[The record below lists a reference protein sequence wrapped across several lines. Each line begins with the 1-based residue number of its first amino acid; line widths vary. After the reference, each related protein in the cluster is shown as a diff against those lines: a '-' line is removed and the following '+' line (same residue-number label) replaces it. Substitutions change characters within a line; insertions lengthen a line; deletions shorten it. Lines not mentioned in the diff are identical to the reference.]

1 MAKRLQF
8 KKNSFGIKKISKRGL
23 SAIVITVILIAVS
36 IAAIGLVWSFASNM
50 INKQVK
56 NSEACFGNFDKV
68 VLNKQYTC
76 YNEWGSEEPYTY
88 TLQFSLGI
96 GDVSVDKVIVG
107 VSSPAE
113 IKSYPITNTAGTVPG
128 LEGNDLNLPD
138 KNAGKTYTTADT
150 TDHIFTSKIDSIQ
163 IIPVIN
169 GVQCSVS
176 DSVEQIADCAMMGGF

>member
-76 YNEWGSEEPYTY
+76 YNELGSEEPYTY

-113 IKSYPITNTAGTVPG
+113 IKSYPITNIAGTVPG
-128 LEGNDLNLPD
+128 LDGNDLNLPD
-138 KNAGKTYTTADT
+138 KNAGKTYTTAD
-150 TDHIFTSKIDSIQ
+150 IFNSKIDSIQ
-163 IIPVIN
+163 ITPVIN